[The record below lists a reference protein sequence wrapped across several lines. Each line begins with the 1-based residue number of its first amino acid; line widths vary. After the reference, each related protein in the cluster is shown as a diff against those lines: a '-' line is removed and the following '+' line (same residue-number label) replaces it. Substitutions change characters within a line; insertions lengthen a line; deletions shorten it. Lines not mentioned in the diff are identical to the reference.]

1 MKNPLKL
8 DISGFN
14 GKYRLLNEFIKKI
27 LAIVKQ
33 MH

>member
-14 GKYRLLNEFIKKI
+14 GKYRLLNEFIKKNTCNR
-27 LAIVKQ
+27 
-33 MH
+33 